1 MNFDDPDRILF
12 AIEEIETI
20 INFKSNGDDVLDQI
34 LKKLLVLFSCDRAWL
49 LYPCNPD
56 LQTFEVT
63 YEKTSPLFPGAKAL
77 NAPVPMTPD
86 MAAYCNRA
94 LSSDGNPEIDPP
106 PGQEMRNDI
115 ALKFDVKSLI
125 FMALTPQ
132 NDDAWMFGMH
142 HCNVSHHWTDN
153 ECSLFKIIG
162 QRITKLIENLIFIKQ
177 ITESER
183 RYHQLFETVTDAV
196 YLISG
201 QGRLID
207 VNQAACTS
215 LGRKK
220 EEIIGLY
227 INDVDYNFSV
237 RRFLAFWE
245 KEPFNTPKTFE
256 TIHKTGMN
264 DLISVEV
271 TAQKIKFD
279 NATCFYAVAKDIT
292 ERQKTEKFL
301 QESEKRF
308 RNLMENVDAVA
319 VQGYGFDG
327 TTQYWNKASE
337 RLYGYTQQEAI
348 GQSLLDLIIPSDM
361 RDVVSEEMRKMA
373 ESGRPIPSGE
383 LLLRHKDGSQ
393 VPVISHHVIVE
404 VPGCERELFCLDID
418 ISERKCA
425 ETTLRQSEKKFRTL
439 VNTAPFGIQLTD
451 LEGKIVYSN
460 PAHHQIQGYKAD
472 ELIGM
477 YLWDLTAD
485 DDHREEIRAYYQD
498 IISKKI
504 EPTLYTTRETTRD
517 EREIDVEINWDYIR
531 NEKDEI
537 TGIISIIEDVT
548 ERKKADAER
557 EKLQKQLNQ
566 AQKMEA
572 VGRLAGGVAHD
583 FNNMLGVILGYVE
596 LAFEKIDSSQ
606 ELYSDLEEIQKAA
619 ERSAD
624 LTKQLLTFA
633 RKQIIAPEVLDLNDA
648 VDSMLKMLRRLIG
661 EDIDLSWL
669 PGQKLWPV
677 KIDPSQVNQI
687 LANLCVN
694 ARDAIAGVGKL
705 TIETRTT
712 NFDQAYCAGHA
723 GFITGDYVMLAVTD
737 NGCGMDKETLSNL
750 FEPFFTTKNMGEG
763 TGLGLAIIYG
773 IVKQNHGFINVYS
786 EPGQGTCFKIY
797 LPRHHADEQ
806 IGDDALPEK
815 PVPTGNETIL
825 LVEDEPA
832 ILRMTRMMLERKGYS
847 VLPAATPADA
857 LSIAN
862 ASAGKID
869 LLMTDVVMPEMNGRD
884 LAEKVTQIF
893 PNIKLLFMSGYAADV
908 ITHQGV
914 LDEGVAF
921 MQKPFATNELAKK
934 IRAVLD
940 NASRTKKS

>member
-1 MNFDDPDRILF
+1 MNFNDPDRILF
-12 AIEEIETI
+12 AIEEIERI
-20 INFKSNGDDVLDQI
+20 INIQSDADDVLDQI
-34 LKKLLVLFSCDRAWL
+34 LGKLLALFSCDRAWL
-49 LYPCNPD
+49 FYPCNPD
-56 LQTFEVT
+56 LPTFDIA
-63 YEKTSPLFPGAKAL
+63 YERTTPLFPGAKAL
-77 NAPVPMTPD
+77 NATVPMTRD
-86 MAAYCNRA
+86 MVQYCNRA
-94 LSSDGNPEIDPP
+94 LKNNGCPEIDPP
-106 PGQEMRNDI
+106 EGQEMRNDI
-115 ALKFDVKSLI
+115 ALKFDVKSVI
-125 FMALTPQ
+125 FMALKPQ
-132 NDDAWMFGMH
+132 NDDTWMFGMH
-142 HCNVSHHWTDN
+142 HCAIKHQWNDN
-153 ECSLFKIIG
+153 ERSLFKIVG
-162 QRITKLIENLIFIKQ
+162 QRITKLIENLIYIKQ
-177 ITESER
+177 ITESEKK
-183 RYHQLFETVTDAV
+183 YHQLFETVSDAV
-196 YLISG
+196 YLISEEG
-201 QGRLID
+201 KIVDANQG
-207 VNQAACTS
+207 ACTC
-215 LGRKK
+215 LDQKK
-220 EEIIGLY
+220 EDILKLHIS
-227 INDVDYNFSV
+227 DVDQKVSMAQ
-237 RRFLAFWE
+237 FLSFWDE
-245 KEPFNTPKTFE
+245 VPFNTPKKFE
-256 TIHKTGMN
+256 TIHKTRNG

-271 TAQKIKFD
+271 MGQKIRFE
-279 NATCFYAVAKDIT
+279 NATYYYAVAKDIT

-301 QESEKRF
+301 KESEKRF

-348 GQSLLDLIIPSDM
+348 GCSLLDLIIPPEM
-361 RDVVSEEMRKMA
+361 RDVVTEEMRKMA
-373 ESGRPIPSGE
+373 ETGRPIPSGE
-383 LLLRHKDGSQ
+383 LLLMHKDGSQ

-418 ISERKCA
+418 ISERKRA
-425 ETTLRQSEKKFRTL
+425 ETTLKQSEEKFRTL

-460 PAHHQIQGYKAD
+460 PAHHHIRGYESD

-477 YLWDLTAD
+477 YLWDLTVD
-485 DDHREEIRAYYQD
+485 DDHRNQIMEYYRN
-498 IISKKI
+498 IIAKRP
-504 EPTLYTTRETTRD
+504 EPTMYATREKTKD
-517 EREIDVEINWDYIR
+517 GREIDVQINWDYIR
-531 NEKDEI
+531 NEKDEV
-537 TGIISIIEDVT
+537 TGIISIIEDIT

-596 LAFEKIDSSQ
+596 LAFEKIDSSH
-606 ELYSDLEEIQKAA
+606 ELYADFEEIQKAA

-633 RKQIIAPEVLDLNDA
+633 RKQIISPEVLDINDA

-661 EDIDLSWL
+661 EDIDLSWIPADL
-669 PGQKLWPV
+669 LWPV

-705 TIETRTT
+705 TIETQNKT
-712 NFDQAYCAGHA
+712 FDHAYCAGHA

-737 NGCGMDKETLSNL
+737 NGCGMNKETLNNL

-786 EPGQGTCFKIY
+786 EPGQGTSFKIY
-797 LPRHHADEQ
+797 LPRHHASEEAR
-806 IGDDALPEK
+806 GNTLREK
-815 PVPTGNETIL
+815 PIPIGNETIL

-847 VLPAATPADA
+847 VLPAGTPADA
-857 LSIAN
+857 ISIAN
-862 ASAGKID
+862 AYAGKIH

-884 LAEKVTQIF
+884 LAKKVTAVF
-893 PNIKLLFMSGYAADV
+893 PEIKLLFMSGYAADV
-908 ITHQGV
+908 ITHKGV
-914 LDEGVAF
+914 LDDGVAF
-921 MQKPFATNELAKK
+921 IQKPFSTNELAKK
-934 IRAVLD
+934 IRKVLD
-940 NASRTKKS
+940 DSSFVN

>member
-1 MNFDDPDRILF
+1 MNFNDPDRILF
-12 AIEEIETI
+12 AIEEVETI
-20 INFKSNGDDVLDQI
+20 INFQSDADDVLDQI

-56 LQTFEVT
+56 QPTFKVT
-63 YEKTSPLFPGAKAL
+63 YERTTPLFPGAKAL
-77 NAPVPMTPD
+77 NAKVPMTCD
-86 MAAYCNRA
+86 MADCCNRA
-94 LSSDGNPEIDPP
+94 LSSGGCPEIDPP
-106 PGQEMRNDI
+106 TGQEMRNDI

-125 FMALTPQ
+125 FMALKPQ

-142 HCNVSHHWTDN
+142 HCKANHHWTDN
-153 ECSLFKIIG
+153 ERSLFKIIG
-162 QRITKLIENLIFIKQ
+162 QRITKLIENLIFIKK
-177 ITESER
+177 ITESEKK
-183 RYHQLFETVTDAV
+183 YHQLFETVTDAV
-196 YLISG
+196 YLISDQG
-201 QGRLID
+201 QVID

-215 LGRKK
+215 LDRKK
-220 EEIIGLY
+220 EEMIGLY
-227 INDVDYNFSV
+227 INDVDHNLSV
-237 RRFLAFWE
+237 RQFLSFWD
-245 KEPFNTPKTFE
+245 KAPLNTPKKFE
-256 TIHKTGMN
+256 SIHKRKNN
-264 DLISVEV
+264 DLIAVEV
-271 TAQKIKFD
+271 TAQKIKFE
-279 NATCFYAVAKDIT
+279 NETCFYAVAKDIT

-337 RLYGYTQQEAI
+337 RLYGYTRQEAI
-348 GQSLLDLIIPSDM
+348 GRSLLDLIIPPDM
-361 RDVVSEEMRKMA
+361 RDLVAEEMRKMS

-383 LLLRHKDGSQ
+383 LLLMHKDGSQ

-418 ISERKCA
+418 ISERKRA
-425 ETTLRQSEKKFRTL
+425 ETTLRQSEEKFRTL

-451 LEGKIVYSN
+451 LQGRILYSN
-460 PAHHQIQGYKAD
+460 PAHHQIQGYESD
-472 ELIGM
+472 QLIGM
-477 YLWDLTAD
+477 HLWDLTAD
-485 DDHREEIRAYYQD
+485 EAHRKTIREYYQD

-504 EPTLYTTRETTRD
+504 EPTMYTCRETTRD
-517 EREIDVEINWDYIR
+517 DREIDVEINWDYIR

-537 TGIISIIEDVT
+537 TGVISIIEDVT

-596 LAFEKIDSSQ
+596 LAFEKVDSSQ
-606 ELYSDLEEIQKAA
+606 ELHADLEEIQKAA

-669 PGQKLWPV
+669 PADKLWPV
-677 KIDPSQVNQI
+677 KIDPSQINQI

-712 NFDQAYCAGHA
+712 TFDQAYCAGHA

-737 NGCGMDKETLSNL
+737 NGCGMDKETLNNL

-773 IVKQNHGFINVYS
+773 IVKQNHGFVNVYS
-786 EPGQGTCFKIY
+786 EPGRGTCFKIY
-797 LPRHHADEQ
+797 LPRHHAAEQ
-806 IGDDALPEK
+806 TRDDTLPEK
-815 PVPTGNETIL
+815 LIPTGNETIL

-857 LSIAN
+857 LGIAN
-862 ASAGKID
+862 ASGGKID

-884 LAEKVTQIF
+884 LAEKVTKIF
-893 PNIKLLFMSGYAADV
+893 PDIKLLFMSGYAADV

-914 LDEGVAF
+914 LEEGVAF

-934 IRAVLD
+934 IREVLD
-940 NASRTKKS
+940 NSSSINKS

>member
-1 MNFDDPDRILF
+1 MNFNDPDRILF
-12 AIEEIETI
+12 AMEEIETI
-20 INFKSNGDDVLDQI
+20 INFQSNGDDVLDQI
-34 LKKLLVLFSCDRAWL
+34 LEKMLVLFSCDRAWL

-56 LQTFEVT
+56 LPTFKVT
-63 YEKTSPLFPGAKAL
+63 YEKTTPLFPGAKAL
-77 NAPVPMTPD
+77 NEVVPMTSD
-86 MAAYCNRA
+86 MAASCNRA
-94 LSSDGNPEIDPP
+94 RSNRGCPEIDPL
-106 PGQEMRNDI
+106 PGQAMRNDI
-115 ALKFDVKSLI
+115 ALKFDVKSRI
-125 FMALTPQ
+125 FMALQPQ

-142 HCNVSHHWTDN
+142 HCKIEHHWTDN
-153 ECSLFKIIG
+153 ERSLFKIIG
-162 QRITKLIENLIFIKQ
+162 QRITKLIENLIFIKK
-177 ITESER
+177 ITENEKK
-183 RYHQLFETVTDAV
+183 YHQLFETVTDAV
-196 YLISG
+196 YLISE
-201 QGRLID
+201 QGCVVD
-207 VNQAACTS
+207 VNQAACKL

-220 EEIIGLY
+220 EEMIGLY
-227 INDVDYNFSV
+227 INDVDHNFSV
-237 RRFLAFWE
+237 RQFLSFWDNA
-245 KEPFNTPKTFE
+245 PFNTPQKFE
-256 TIHKTGMN
+256 TIHKTKKN
-264 DLISVEV
+264 DLIAVEV
-271 TAQKIKFD
+271 TAQKIKFEKS
-279 NATCFYAVAKDIT
+279 TYYYAVAKDIT

-337 RLYGYTQQEAI
+337 MLYGYTQQEAI
-348 GQSLLDLIIPSDM
+348 GQSLLDLIIPPDM
-361 RDVVSEEMRKMA
+361 REVVLEEMRKMA

-383 LLLRHKDGSQ
+383 LLLKHKDGSQ

-418 ISERKCA
+418 ISERKRA
-425 ETTLRQSEKKFRTL
+425 ETTLRQSEEKFRTL

-451 LEGKIVYSN
+451 LDGKIVYSN
-460 PAHHQIQGYKAD
+460 PAHHQIQGYEPDK
-472 ELIGM
+472 LIGM

-485 DDHREEIRAYYQD
+485 DDRREKIRAYYQD

-504 EPTLYTTRETTRD
+504 EPTMYTTREKTRD
-517 EREIDVEINWDYIR
+517 DREIDVEVNWDYIQ
-531 NEKDEI
+531 NGKDDV
-537 TGIISIIEDVT
+537 TGVISIIEDVT
-548 ERKKADAER
+548 ERNKADAER

-669 PGQKLWPV
+669 PGDKLWPV

-737 NGCGMDKETLSNL
+737 NGCGMDKETLNNL

-773 IVKQNHGFINVYS
+773 IVKQNKGFINVYS

-797 LPRHHADEQ
+797 LPRHHADSQ
-806 IGDDALPEK
+806 IRDDALPTQ

-847 VLPAATPADA
+847 VLPAATPAEA

-862 ASAGKID
+862 AAAVKIPPSYD
-869 LLMTDVVMPEMNGRD
+869 RCGHAWDEWPGSGRKSD
-884 LAEKVTQIF
+884 ADFPGYQI
-893 PNIKLLFMSGYAADV
+893 IVHVRLCC
-908 ITHQGV
+908 
-914 LDEGVAF
+914 
-921 MQKPFATNELAKK
+921 
-934 IRAVLD
+934 
-940 NASRTKKS
+940 

>member
-1 MNFDDPDRILF
+1 MNFNDPDRILF
-12 AIEEIETI
+12 AMEEIETI
-20 INFKSNGDDVLDQI
+20 INFQSNGDDVLDQI
-34 LKKLLVLFSCDRAWL
+34 LEKMLVLFSCDRAWL

-56 LQTFEVT
+56 LPTFKVT
-63 YEKTSPLFPGAKAL
+63 YEKTTPLFPGAKAL
-77 NAPVPMTPD
+77 NEVVPMTSD
-86 MAAYCNRA
+86 MAASCNRA
-94 LSSDGNPEIDPP
+94 RSNRGCPEIDPL
-106 PGQEMRNDI
+106 PGQAMRNDI
-115 ALKFDVKSLI
+115 ALKFDVKSRI
-125 FMALTPQ
+125 FMALQPQ

-142 HCNVSHHWTDN
+142 HCKIEHHWTDN
-153 ECSLFKIIG
+153 ERSLFKIIG
-162 QRITKLIENLIFIKQ
+162 QRITKLIENLIFIKK
-177 ITESER
+177 ITENEKK
-183 RYHQLFETVTDAV
+183 YHQLFETVTDAV
-196 YLISG
+196 YLISE
-201 QGRLID
+201 QGCVVD
-207 VNQAACTS
+207 VNQAACKL

-220 EEIIGLY
+220 EEMIGLY
-227 INDVDYNFSV
+227 INDVDHNFSV
-237 RRFLAFWE
+237 RQFLSFWDNA
-245 KEPFNTPKTFE
+245 PFNTPQKFE
-256 TIHKTGMN
+256 TIHKTKKN
-264 DLISVEV
+264 DLIAVEV
-271 TAQKIKFD
+271 TAQKIKFEKS
-279 NATCFYAVAKDIT
+279 TYYYAVAKDIT

-337 RLYGYTQQEAI
+337 MLYGYTQQEAI
-348 GQSLLDLIIPSDM
+348 GQSLLDLIIPPDM
-361 RDVVSEEMRKMA
+361 REVVREEMRKMS

-418 ISERKCA
+418 ISERKRA
-425 ETTLRQSEKKFRTL
+425 ETTLRQSEEKFRTL
-439 VNTAPFGIQLTD
+439 VNTAPFGILLTD
-451 LEGKIVYSN
+451 LDGNIIYSN
-460 PAHHQIQGYKAD
+460 PAHNQIQGYEAD
-472 ELIGM
+472 QITGM
-477 YLWDLTAD
+477 KLWDLTVDEAQ
-485 DDHREEIRAYYQD
+485 RGQIKAYYQN
-498 IISKKI
+498 IIANKP
-504 EPTLYTTRETTRD
+504 EPSIYATREKNRD
-517 EREIDVEINWDYIR
+517 DREIDVEVNWEYIR
-531 NEKDEI
+531 NENDEV

-669 PGQKLWPV
+669 PGDKLWPV

-737 NGCGMDKETLSNL
+737 NGCGMDKETLNNL
-750 FEPFFTTKNMGEG
+750 FEPFLPPKIWERAPDSALLSFTVSLNR
-763 TGLGLAIIYG
+763 I
-773 IVKQNHGFINVYS
+773 
-786 EPGQGTCFKIY
+786 
-797 LPRHHADEQ
+797 
-806 IGDDALPEK
+806 
-815 PVPTGNETIL
+815 
-825 LVEDEPA
+825 
-832 ILRMTRMMLERKGYS
+832 KG
-847 VLPAATPADA
+847 
-857 LSIAN
+857 
-862 ASAGKID
+862 
-869 LLMTDVVMPEMNGRD
+869 LLMSTANRAREPVLRYTCPGTMPIRKYGMMPCRRSLSRPAMRRFCWWRMNR
-884 LAEKVTQIF
+884 
-893 PNIKLLFMSGYAADV
+893 
-908 ITHQGV
+908 
-914 LDEGVAF
+914 
-921 MQKPFATNELAKK
+921 PFLE
-934 IRAVLD
+934 
-940 NASRTKKS
+940 